1 MIARRPLLAILLVAG
16 AGAQAQTVSER
27 DRFGDAMRIGL
38 PLAAAGYSLW
48 RQDFEGLQQ
57 FALGWGTAELATE
70 AIKRTFHDPRPT
82 GAGHGAASAH
92 AAATFAAAGYLHRR
106 YGVETAAPAYALAAA
121 TAYSRVHTHHHFAR
135 QALAGAAVGVASGY
149 LFARPLAGG
158 SAMVVPQP
166 GGIAIAYA
174 ARW

>member
-1 MIARRPLLAILLVAG
+1 MIGGRSLLAALLVTSAG
-16 AGAQAQTVSER
+16 TQAQTVSER
-27 DRFGDAMRIGL
+27 DRFGDAMRVGL
-38 PLAAAGYSLW
+38 PLAVAGYSLW

-70 AIKRTFHDPRPT
+70 AVKRTFHDPRPT
-82 GAGHGAASAH
+82 GTGHGAASGH

-106 YGVETAAPAYALAAA
+106 YGLETAAPAYALAAA
-121 TAYSRVHTHHHFAR
+121 PAYSRVHPHHHFTR
-135 QALAGAAVGVASGY
+135 QALAGAAVGLASGY

-166 GGIAIAYA
+166 GGIAFAYA
-174 ARW
+174 TRW